1 MAKATSNPFG
11 ESSNIESNHEEES
24 KDVVHPISSSKSS
37 VANIN
42 MKRFGTLMKQS
53 FMEKTNKK
61 SIMKSMSSLGNVK
74 KFYDHL
80 ALRNSANRAYQK
92 ISAVLRQNNQPVE
105 SNMVFSDYMYKYNVS
120 LGKEQVIVLINE

>member
-1 MAKATSNPFG
+1 
-11 ESSNIESNHEEES
+11 
-24 KDVVHPISSSKSS
+24 
-37 VANIN
+37 
-42 MKRFGTLMKQS
+42 MKQS

-80 ALRNSANRAYQK
+80 ALRNPTNRAYQK